1 MLVLFT
7 QGSIKR
13 GKPMRKVV
21 IAAAAVLAM
30 SSVAFAQ
37 QNQTPGASKA
47 GTTQNADEN
56 AKMQKGTTGQ
66 SSTPGS
72 GSGSSIKSKN
82 NEPQAVP
89 PSNTTGGGAAK

>member
-1 MLVLFT
+1 MKK
-7 QGSIKR
+7 I
-13 GKPMRKVV
+13 V
-21 IAAAAVLAM
+21 IAAVAVLAM
-30 SSVAFAQ
+30 SSFAVAQ

-47 GTTQNADEN
+47 GTTQSPDEN

-66 SSTPGS
+66 NSTPGS
-72 GSGSSIKSKN
+72 GAGSSIKSKS